1 MEIPKYKIA
10 LIVGALTITSESVSA
25 TPLAF
30 GDHAAL
36 SRDMSAAVMQ
46 AAHRH
51 AYAQDLC
58 HRI

>member
-1 MEIPKYKIA
+1 MRSAVAIA

-46 AAHRH
+46 VAHRH